1 MVRMLKIFIKSD
13 DSNLI
18 GFDSI
23 IVLFHGLLGCT
34 LADPR
39 FDEAWVQFEA
49 FFAVFLGAVE
59 VHQLHVRAGS
69 VRVKLREYILMM
81 VSASF
86 SPIVLPFRYQGCV

>member
-1 MVRMLKIFIKSD
+1 M
-13 DSNLI
+13 
-18 GFDSI
+18 
-23 IVLFHGLLGCT
+23 LFHGLLNGT

-49 FFAVFLGAVE
+49 FFAVLLGAVE

-69 VRVKLREYILMM
+69 VRIKLREYILIM

-86 SPIVLPFRYQGCV
+86 SLKVLPFRYQGCV